1 MLFEQ
6 TDVNKGAKFSECRKY
21 RYALWRL
28 WDFNKPKIMFIG
40 LNPSSANENED
51 DPTIRRVVRFAKD
64 WGYGGI
70 YMCNLFAIVS
80 PDPKILLSCAD
91 PVGDNDNWLMKFE
104 ELCKDK
110 LFGWGNFPE
119 AERRARI
126 VAPWFPDALCLG
138 KNKNGT
144 PKHPLYIA
152 ANTKPIVFN
161 STQKDKV

>member
-6 TDVNKGAKFSECRKY
+6 TENKGAKFSECRKY

-28 WDFNKPKIMFIG
+28 WDFNKPSIMFIG
-40 LNPSSANENED
+40 LNPSTANENDD
-51 DPTIRRVVRFAKD
+51 DPTIRRVIRFAKD

-70 YMCNLFAIVS
+70 YMANLFAFVS
-80 PDPKILLSCAD
+80 AYPKDLLSCDD
-91 PVGDNDNWLMKFE
+91 PVAANDMHLMRFS
-104 ELCKDK
+104 ELCKDV
-110 LFGWGNFPE
+110 LFGWGNFSE
-119 AERRARI
+119 ATDRAKI

-152 ANTKPIVFN
+152 ASTKPFPYNVKN
-161 STQKDKV
+161 LTP